1 MVGAPKKKP
10 LEIVQVEIP
19 KRSKTTERQEEE
31 EKKNDGNKTNATKK
45 KPKVPEFDIM
55 VQDSDTNSVGNNIV
69 ALSDYEAA
77 LKGLESVFQDVD
89 DPNPIFREFYQAAH
103 ASLVSNLS
111 RIVQPVEDSKYHALI
126 DPYHIVEEDDGSDQE
141 EMVEANDE
149 DAAAADEL
157 IDEEDLLDN
166 KALKD
171 AQRLRTHVRILSQRV
186 QQIRERVL
194 NKAESSSS
202 SSELQ
207 PDVPLQVNEVPE
219 EDRVDLVESLEK
231 LKNTLNHSQWA
242 KLPTQM
248 KSLQDTIAVIQKE
261 STRPMS
267 QTEVAII
274 SRSNSEE
281 EGISS
286 ILTQEDQDLSA
297 SNRLARFFQQYS

>member
-1 MVGAPKKKP
+1 
-10 LEIVQVEIP
+10 
-19 KRSKTTERQEEE
+19 
-31 EKKNDGNKTNATKK
+31 
-45 KPKVPEFDIM
+45 M

-69 ALSDYEAA
+69 AQSDYEAA

-149 DAAAADEL
+149 DAAAAAAAADEL

-186 QQIRERVL
+186 QQIRQRVL